1 MEMAAMVTWTEES
14 WHCLGLEEITQRLET
29 DLSRG
34 LIEDQVS
41 LRLET
46 FGTNTLTRKKG
57 QGPITRFLLQFN
69 QPLVIILLVATLV
82 TLFLHEWVEAGVI
95 FGVILINAAVGFI
108 QESKA
113 LKAIDSLARAMVSS
127 ATVWRAGVRRKVS
140 AEELVPGDLVLL
152 QSGDKVPADLRLL
165 EVKEL
170 RIDEST
176 LTGESIPVQKED
188 VVLSE
193 ETVLSDRRNM
203 AYSSTLVTHGAAK
216 GVVIATGDHTEIGR
230 ISEMIASAEDIAT
243 PLTLKIKHFSN
254 IVLYVIIG
262 LSAVTFLIG
271 YLRGQD
277 WVEMFLASVA
287 LAVGAIPEGLPA
299 AITITLAIGV
309 SRMARRHAIIRKL
322 PAVETLGGTT
332 VICSDKTGTL
342 TQNQMTVIELYAG
355 GRSYAVSGVGYA
367 PKGEIISKEG
377 EPDIGANRALMELL
391 KAGVFC
397 NDSALKQAGET
408 FEVEGDP
415 TEGALITC
423 AMKAGFSVDN
433 LNRDVPRIDS
443 VPFQSATQYMATL
456 HDQGPGTSRVVY
468 VKGSIESLCLEC
480 STLYNAAAEVDVAD
494 PREIH
499 DQVERM
505 TSNGLRTLAFS
516 RKEMP
521 AGTERITHEDLQEGL
536 TFLGLQ
542 GMTDPPRPQALEAV
556 GDCQTAGILV
566 KMVTGDHAG
575 TAAAIARQLGLCGE
589 TCSIHTREVVTG
601 RDLSRFKDEALPDIA
616 ESTAVFARVSPEQ
629 KLRLVE
635 ALQKHDHVVAMTG
648 DGVNDAPALKQA
660 NLGVAMGITGTD
672 VSKEAADMVL
682 TDDNFSTIKAAVE
695 EGRGVFD
702 NLTKFITWTLPTNG
716 GEALVITLAIFLGTA
731 LPILPLQIL
740 WINMTTAILLGLTLA
755 FEPKEPGIMKRLPRD
770 SKAPILNRALV
781 VRIVLVSVLLLI
793 GAFGLFELEIVTS
806 GNENLARTL
815 AVNTFVFS
823 EMFYLFNCRS
833 LTLSTWGLGIFS
845 NRWLWGGV
853 FIMAALQV
861 VFTYM
866 PVFNTIF
873 QSHPMG
879 FRHWGMVLGYS
890 ALIMLVVAFE
900 KYLRRMKNA
909 RLVKPSIFGNRLPS

>member
-1 MEMAAMVTWTEES
+1 METWTEEP
-14 WHCLGLEEITQRLET
+14 WHSFGLGEINQRLET

-34 LIEDQVS
+34 LTEDQVT
-41 LRLET
+41 LRLKT
-46 FGTNTLTRKKG
+46 LGTNTLTRKKG
-57 QGPITRFLLQFN
+57 QGPILRFLLQFN
-69 QPLVIILLVATLV
+69 QPLVIILLVATV
-82 TLFLHEWVEAGVI
+82 ITLFLHEWVEAGVI
-95 FGVILINAAVGFI
+95 FGVILVNAAVGFI

-113 LKAIDSLARAMVSS
+113 LKALDALARAMVSS
-127 ATVWRAGVRRKVS
+127 ATVQREGVRQKVS

-188 VVLSE
+188 VVLPE
-193 ETVLSDRRNM
+193 ETGLSDRRNM
-203 AYSSTLVTHGAAK
+203 AYSSTLVTNGTAK
-216 GVVIATGDHTEIGR
+216 GLVIATGDHSEIGR
-230 ISEMIASAEDIAT
+230 ISEMIASAEAIAT
-243 PLTLKIKHFSN
+243 PLTLKIKHFSE

-262 LSAVTFLIG
+262 LSAVTFVVG
-271 YLRGQD
+271 YLRGQN

-309 SRMARRHAIIRKL
+309 SRMAKRQAIIRKL
-322 PAVETLGGTT
+322 PAVETLGSTT

-342 TQNQMTVIELYAG
+342 TQNQMTVVELYAG
-355 GRSYAVSGVGYA
+355 ERSYAVSGVGYA
-367 PKGEIISKEG
+367 PKGEISSKE
-377 EPDIGANRALMELL
+377 EVPDISTNKALMELL
-391 KAGVFC
+391 KAGILC
-397 NDSALKQAGET
+397 NDSALKQMGET
-408 FEVEGDP
+408 FAVEGDP
-415 TEGALITC
+415 TEGALIAC
-423 AMKAGFSVDN
+423 AMKAGFSEDN
-433 LNRDVPRIDS
+433 LNREFPRVGSI
-443 VPFQSATQYMATL
+443 PFESATQYMATL
-456 HDQGPGTSRVVY
+456 HDQGPGLSRVVY

-480 STLYNAAAEVDVAD
+480 STLFNASGEVDLAD
-494 PREIH
+494 QREIH
-499 DQVERM
+499 NQVEVM
-505 TSNGLRTLAFS
+505 SSNGLRTLAFA

-521 AGTERITHEDLQEGL
+521 EGTEHIMHQDLQEGL
-536 TFLGLQ
+536 VFLGLQ
-542 GMTDPPRPQALEAV
+542 GMTDPPRPEALEAV

-566 KMVTGDHAG
+566 KMITGDHAG

-601 RDLSRFKDEALPDIA
+601 RDLSQTTDEALPDIA

-635 ALQKHDHVVAMTG
+635 ALQKRDHVVAMTG

-660 NLGVAMGITGTD
+660 NIGVAMGIAGTD

-716 GEALVITLAIFLGTA
+716 GEALVIMLAIFLGTA

-755 FEPKEPGIMKRLPRD
+755 FEPKELGIMKRLPRD

-806 GNENLARTL
+806 GNENLARTI

-833 LTLSTWGLGIFS
+833 LTLSTWRLGIFS
-845 NRWLWGGV
+845 NRWLWLGV

-879 FRHWGMVLGYS
+879 FRHWGLVLGCS

-900 KYLRRMKNA
+900 KYFRRMKTA
-909 RLVKPSIFGNRLPS
+909 PSVKPSLSGERLPS